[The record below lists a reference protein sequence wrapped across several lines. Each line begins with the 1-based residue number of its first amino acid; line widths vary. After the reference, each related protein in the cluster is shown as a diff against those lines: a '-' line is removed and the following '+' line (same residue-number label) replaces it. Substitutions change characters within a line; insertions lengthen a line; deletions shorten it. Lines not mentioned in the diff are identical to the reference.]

1 MSGIPGATSVSGW
14 LRVKLFYRLAQQ
26 AVTFD
31 PVPYDQIV
39 HPTSTG
45 NSKSQTTN
53 L

>member
-1 MSGIPGATSVSGW
+1 VAGW

-26 AVTFD
+26 AVAVD

-39 HPTSTG
+39 HPISPG
-45 NSKSQTTN
+45 NSKSQNHN